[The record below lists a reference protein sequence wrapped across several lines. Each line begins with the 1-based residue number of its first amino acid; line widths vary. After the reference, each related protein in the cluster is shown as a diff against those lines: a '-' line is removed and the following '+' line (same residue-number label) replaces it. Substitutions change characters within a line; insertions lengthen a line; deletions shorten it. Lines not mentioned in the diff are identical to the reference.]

1 MNFYETLNIFGLNS
15 NYTEE
20 ELNKKYYA
28 LAKKYHPDAL
38 AKKSVEE
45 QASSTEKFKK
55 INEAKDILSKALKGE
70 KNRTERKKDNY
81 NYTSYN
87 YDPKKNYEDL
97 KKYKGEI
104 LDFIGKNS
112 FVSREV
118 KDEYSKIIYDFIT
131 FVSEYKMFIT
141 KEYDK
146 DLIDDLHKR
155 YKTKLREWYQ
165 RFKEDFFTKHNI
177 LLEVPFDINI
187 NLSINA
193 FYENLIKFEHNYNNV
208 IKEIDDIIYPFKHYA
223 YYDEIKDEIEKL
235 RKKTIIDICDN
246 YNKKHYCYQNLQDDI
261 KNLFEFYSSN
271 KPLYLELEEIINKDN
286 LPFYAQLEELKG
298 NIYKPIFQLYY
309 MKLKLEVNRLGGIL
323 NHYGEIREIEN
334 NLTIKYNDAIK
345 NTKDK
350 MARDMIGYLYNKII
364 NFLGR
369 KIETSFESLQ
379 LLNKINFV
387 NYEETL
393 NIYESV
399 DKFLITD
406 KKVEIYLRTNSTDT
420 VADKHIKIDSEEYD
434 IAFINNEK
442 VINEIYNNVETSI
455 ISLDEFMNL
464 ASEFFVTFD
473 WNGEHCVGLYRVSGL
488 VLCIYRGHLEFL
500 NGVMISNIE
509 FPEEK
514 DFGKLRWKKFIKSLI
529 INESYQDIEK
539 FKNNNKMKIVR

>member
-1 MNFYETLNIFGLNS
+1 MDFQEALNLFELNS
-15 NYTEE
+15 DYTEE
-20 ELNKKYYA
+20 DLNKKYYT

-38 AKKSVEE
+38 ANKSVEE
-45 QASSTEKFKK
+45 QASSAEQFKK
-55 INEAKDILSKALKGE
+55 INAAKDILSKALKGE
-70 KNRTERKKDNY
+70 NYRAGGYY

-112 FVSREV
+112 YVSREV

-146 DLIDDLHKR
+146 DLIDDLYDR

-165 RFKEDFFTKHNI
+165 KFKEDFFTKYNI
-177 LLEVPFDINI
+177 LLEVPYNIDIN
-187 NLSINA
+187 LAINA
-193 FYENLIKFEHNYNNV
+193 FYENLIKFKHNYNNV
-208 IKEIDDIIYPFKHYA
+208 IEEIDDIIYPFKQYA

-235 RKKTIIDICDN
+235 RKKTIIDVCDN
-246 YNKKHYCYQNLQDDI
+246 YNKKHYCYQNLKDGI

-271 KPLYLELEEIINKDN
+271 KPLYLELEKIINKNN
-286 LPFYAQLEELKG
+286 LPFQAQLQKLKG

-309 MKLKLEVNRLGGIL
+309 MNLKLEVNRLGGIL

-345 NTKDK
+345 NIKDK
-350 MARDMIGYLYNKII
+350 MHRDMIGYLYNKII
-364 NFLGR
+364 NFLGS

-387 NYEETL
+387 NFEEDL

-399 DKFLITD
+399 DNFLITD

-420 VADKHIKIDSEEYD
+420 VADKHIKIADEEYD
-434 IAFINNEK
+434 MLSINGEK
-442 VINEIYNNVETSI
+442 VINEIYNNVDNSV

-473 WNGEHCVGLYRVSGL
+473 WNGEHCIGLYRVSGL
-488 VLCIYRGHLEFL
+488 VLCIYKGHLEFL
-500 NGVMISNIE
+500 NGVMIANIE

-514 DFGKLRWKKFIKSLI
+514 EFSKLRWK
-529 INESYQDIEK
+529 
-539 FKNNNKMKIVR
+539 V